1 VAGAGM
7 ETWFLVGVIA
17 AILTTFGF
25 VPQIV
30 KMYETKSARDVSLI
44 TLVQYSA
51 GVTLWALYGRFIG
64 DPILIAANIISLG
77 ILIVAIGLYL
87 IYQRNRADST
97 KFCPPNL

>member
-1 VAGAGM
+1 M
-7 ETWFLVGVIA
+7 DSWFLVGVIA

-51 GVTLWALYGRFIG
+51 GVTLWALYGKFIG

-77 ILIVAIGLYL
+77 TLIVAIGLYL
-87 IYQRNRADST
+87 VYQRNRPDSA
-97 KFCPPNL
+97 KFFPPDP